1 VPKITTDVET
11 YFQGYRR
18 KAEPLMERL
27 FDQADSL
34 VAGMNLHPSAQAL
47 VSQLRVLSRGGKK
60 LRGGLVLLGYECF
73 PPKRK
78 QYKAVL
84 DASLVMELIHAS
96 FLIHDDIMD
105 RDETRRGKDTLHV
118 HFANRHKALH
128 LMGDRGQ
135 FGLSMAI
142 NAGDLG
148 AFLALNHWNQQPFGL
163 AKRSRAQE
171 VLTRTIIRT
180 TLGQVQDVSL
190 QYEQQAVEEQI
201 MVVYTNKTA
210 LYTVV
215 CPLQVGAILGAASD
229 ADLVSLHGY
238 GLPVGQAFQIA
249 DDLLGVFGTEAE
261 LGKLVGSDIKEGK
274 KTLLMLR
281 ALEGAS
287 GADKEF
293 LQHVLGR
300 DLPSEAGEREEVM
313 ERVRSI
319 VRDSGA
325 ASFCETL
332 ARGLLEEGKR
342 HIPSITPD
350 PTLQKLL
357 GDFADYVIA
366 RRN

>member
-1 VPKITTDVET
+1 VPKITTDVDT
-11 YFQGYRR
+11 YFQGYR
-18 KAEPLMERL
+18 KEAEPLLERL

-34 VAGMNLHPSAQAL
+34 VAGMGLHPSAQAL
-47 VSQLRVLSRGGKK
+47 VSQLRILSRGGKK

-73 PPKRK
+73 APKRK

-105 RDETRRGKDTLHV
+105 RDETRRGRDTFHV
-118 HFANRHKALH
+118 HFANWHKALH
-128 LMGDRGQ
+128 LKGDRGQ

-163 AKRSRAQE
+163 AKRTRAQE

-190 QYEQQAVEEQI
+190 QYETQADEEQI

-215 CPLQVGAILGAASD
+215 CPLQIGAILGTAGD
-229 ADLVSLHGY
+229 TDLAPIHSY

-249 DDLLGVFGTEAE
+249 DDLLGVLGTEAE

-274 KTLLMLR
+274 KTLLMLKT
-281 ALEGAS
+281 LEAAAS
-287 GADKEF
+287 TDREF
-293 LQHVLGR
+293 LQDVLGKA
-300 DLPSEAGEREEVM
+300 LPSDAGEREEVM
-313 ERVRSI
+313 EHVRSI
-319 VRDSGA
+319 VRASGA
-325 ASFCETL
+325 ASYCETL
-332 ARGLLEEGKR
+332 ARGLLEAGKR

-350 PTLQKLL
+350 PALQKLL
-357 GDFADYVIA
+357 GGFADYVIA
-366 RRN
+366 RTN